1 MAEITMSMGNKPLMS
16 IETKGE
22 KKMDKMMKYIN
33 DDFLGNKNQRIARR
47 VASKLKTK
55 MQLAFLGSN
64 VKSETSNGD
73 FRISVTNISQ
83 LNRVLNEKAA
93 IDTVKQIE
101 MLYQDEFSLAKEV
114 K

>member
-1 MAEITMSMGNKPLMS
+1 MAEITMNMGNKPLIS

-22 KKMDKMMKYIN
+22 KKMDKMMKYISE
-33 DDFLGNKNQRIARR
+33 DFVGNKNQKLVRKIS
-47 VASKLKTK
+47 SKLKTR

-64 VKSETSNGD
+64 VRTEVSNAD

-83 LNRVLNEKAA
+83 LNEVLSKKAVV
-93 IDTVKQIE
+93 DVGKQIE
-101 MLYQDEFSLAKEV
+101 MLYQDEFALAKEV